1 MINANI
7 EADPRASKAAGG
19 WRDYLAIARFD
30 HSTKHIFILPGVAF
44 AFVLRGIHT
53 DALVLH
59 AFLALVTA
67 VSIAS
72 ANYTINEWLDRDFD
86 KHHPTKSQRVS
97 VHRELIGSLVFAEWA
112 AFAIVGLGAAA
123 LSSRL
128 MLMVAAVFCLQGII
142 YNVRPFRTKD
152 RAYTDVISESINNP
166 LRLMIG
172 WAVIDPMT
180 LPPAS
185 IILSYWLAGAFLMAS
200 KRLSEYNEIV
210 QSHGKDLLVRYRAS
224 FSGYTFTSLLV
235 SCFIY
240 AILSSFFL
248 SIFLIKYRVEYL
260 LTIPLVTVLFG
271 SYLAISLKPGSTAQK
286 PEKLFRERGLMS
298 IVVLLALSFIITT
311 FVDMPSLNFFLQQ
324 RYISLQ

>member
-7 EADPRASKAAGG
+7 EADPRASKAARG

-172 WAVIDPMT
+172 WAVIDPTT

-185 IILSYWLAGAFLMAS
+185 IILSYWLAGAL
-200 KRLSEYNEIV
+200 
-210 QSHGKDLLVRYRAS
+210 G
-224 FSGYTFTSLLV
+224 
-235 SCFIY
+235 
-240 AILSSFFL
+240 
-248 SIFLIKYRVEYL
+248 
-260 LTIPLVTVLFG
+260 P
-271 SYLAISLKPGSTAQK
+271 P
-286 PEKLFRERGLMS
+286 
-298 IVVLLALSFIITT
+298 
-311 FVDMPSLNFFLQQ
+311 
-324 RYISLQ
+324 